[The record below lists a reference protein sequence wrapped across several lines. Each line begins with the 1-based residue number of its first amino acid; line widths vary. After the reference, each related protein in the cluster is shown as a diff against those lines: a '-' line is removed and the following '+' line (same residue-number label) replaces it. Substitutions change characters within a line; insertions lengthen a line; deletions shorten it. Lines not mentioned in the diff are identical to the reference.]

1 MASGA
6 ADLDLAASADVS
18 PEAVRRR
25 RLHLGTVGLLVVAL
39 DQITKAWATSA
50 LDDKD
55 IDGPLGSS
63 LRLVYN
69 TGSAFSFGS
78 DFGPIFG
85 VIAVGVALWL
95 FRFVREVE
103 NRWLVVGLG
112 LIQGGAIGN
121 VVDRLFRDG
130 DGFMRGAVVD
140 FIEGADWWP
149 VFNVADIA
157 IVVGGFVVVLLGSR
171 E

>member
-1 MASGA
+1 VASGA
-6 ADLDLAASADVS
+6 ADLDLAASDDVS

-25 RLHLGTVGLLVVAL
+25 RLRLGTVGLIVVAL
-39 DQITKAWATSA
+39 DQITKAWAASA
-50 LDDKD
+50 LANKD
-55 IDGPLGSS
+55 IDGPFGST

-78 DFGPIFG
+78 GFGPVFG
-85 VIAVGVALWL
+85 VIAIGVALWL
-95 FRFVREVE
+95 FRFVREVD
-103 NRWLVVGLG
+103 NHWLVVGLG
-112 LIQGGAIGN
+112 LIQGGALGN
-121 VVDRLFRDG
+121 VLDRIFRDG

-140 FIEGADWWP
+140 FIEAADWWP

-157 IVVGGFVVVLLGSR
+157 IVVGGFMVVVLGSR

>member
-6 ADLDLAASADVS
+6 ADLDLSASDVVS

-25 RLHLGTVGLLVVAL
+25 RLQLAAVGLAVVVT
-39 DQITKAWATSA
+39 DQITKAWAISA
-50 LDDKD
+50 LDDSD

-78 DFGPIFG
+78 GFGPVFG

-95 FRFVREVE
+95 FRFVRDVE
-103 NRWLVVGLG
+103 NKWLVFGLG

-121 VVDRLFRDG
+121 VLDRLFREG
-130 DGFMRGAVVD
+130 DGFMRGAVID
-140 FIEGADWWP
+140 FIEGAEWWP

>member
-6 ADLDLAASADVS
+6 ADLDLAASDVVS

-25 RLHLGTVGLLVVAL
+25 RLQLGTVGLLVVAL
-39 DQITKAWATSA
+39 DQITKAWAVSA
-50 LDDKD
+50 LADKD
-55 IDGPLGSS
+55 IEGPWGSS

-78 DFGPIFG
+78 GFGPVFG
-85 VIAVGVALWL
+85 VIALGVAVWL

-103 NRWLVVGLG
+103 DFWLIVGLG
-112 LIQGGAIGN
+112 MIQGGAVGN
-121 VVDRLFRDG
+121 VLDRLFRDG

-140 FIEGADWWP
+140 FIEAADWWP

-157 IVVGGFVVVLLGSR
+157 IVVGGFVVVILGSR
-171 E
+171 A

>member
-1 MASGA
+1 VASGA
-6 ADLDLAASADVS
+6 ADLDLAASDVVS

-25 RLHLGTVGLLVVAL
+25 RLQLGTVGLLVVAL
-39 DQITKAWATSA
+39 DQITKAWAVSA
-50 LDDKD
+50 LADKD
-55 IDGPLGSS
+55 IEGPWGSS

-78 DFGPIFG
+78 GFGPVFG
-85 VIAVGVALWL
+85 VIALGVAVWL

-103 NRWLVVGLG
+103 DFWLIVGLG
-112 LIQGGAIGN
+112 MIQGGAVGN
-121 VVDRLFRDG
+121 VLDRLFRDG

-140 FIEGADWWP
+140 FIEAADWWP

-157 IVVGGFVVVLLGSR
+157 IVVGGFVVVILGSR
-171 E
+171 A